1 MSKKASIQCVL
12 IAGVIQNHRKNT
24 SVMLL
29 VNLVYMDKSL
39 VSTGESLARKSTVVT
54 IWVSKMPDSEY
65 ILAQRRRVYKA
76 AKNAVIKKGNETFT
90 ARDLLPHVKKE
101 MWSYYRWNITVQTVT
116 GALNRLRKENFIEI
130 VDLRFSKGINKRYPS
145 SVYRV
150 VGVLLEEE

>member
-1 MSKKASIQCVL
+1 
-12 IAGVIQNHRKNT
+12 
-24 SVMLL
+24 
-29 VNLVYMDKSL
+29 
-39 VSTGESLARKSTVVT
+39 
-54 IWVSKMPDSEY
+54 MPDSEY

-101 MWSYYRWNITVQTVT
+101 TWSYYRWNITVQTVT